1 MKAKLFFSLITCFLL
16 VMLFAACTGGEV
28 MTDSP
33 ISSTVETTVDVS
45 MIGVCQLNTTY
56 FPSTIMFT
64 DIFSSDPYR
73 SNDEACI
80 REFLTML
87 YACEFELIESPE
99 IPDRTT
105 LYRLPYIALYAFD
118 EPLDELPNGIDSSY
132 VYEMRIDP
140 DAGILYQIDPLGP
153 ILSPVNTYRLT
164 GFDKTLLEKLPA
176 TKKYGLW

>member
-1 MKAKLFFSLITCFLL
+1 MKTKLFFSLVTCFLL
-16 VMLFAACTGGEV
+16 VMLFAACTDGEV
-28 MTDSP
+28 TTDPP

-105 LYRLPYIALYAFD
+105 LFHLPFIAIYAFD
-118 EPLDELPNGIDSSY
+118 KPLDEPPNDINGLYKY
-132 VYEMRIDP
+132 VMRIDP
-140 DAGILYQIDPLGP
+140 DAGILYQIHPHGATL
-153 ILSPVNTYRLT
+153 LVVNTYRLT
-164 GFDKTLLEKLPA
+164 GFDKTLLEKLLA
-176 TKKYGLW
+176 TKEHG